1 VAATVLRFDA
11 DMPAKPPAGF
21 SFGRTGQGRAGQ
33 WVVRTET
40 DAPSAPNVLAQIDA
54 DPTDYRFPVAVADG
68 PSPRDLE
75 LSVKCKQLSG
85 RVDQGCG
92 LVLRF
97 RDFDDYYLTRANALE
112 SSVCFYFVKGGRR
125 QSITCWNGSVKSGL
139 WHDYRVIARG
149 DHFEIFWDGAKV
161 IDRHDAT
168 FTEGGKVGV
177 WTKADSVI
185 EFDDLSVKPL
195 D

>member
-1 VAATVLRFDA
+1 
-11 DMPAKPPAGF
+11 
-21 SFGRTGQGRAGQ
+21 
-33 WVVRTET
+33 VRGES
-40 DAPSAPNVLAQIDA
+40 DAPSPPNVLAQTDS
-54 DPTDYRFPVAVADG
+54 DPTDYRFPVAVADA

-75 LSVKCKQLSG
+75 LSVRCKQVSG

-92 LVLRF
+92 LVFRF

-125 QSITCWNGSVKSGL
+125 QSITCWNGPVKSGV
-139 WHDYRVIARG
+139 WHVYQVVMRG
-149 DHFEIFWDGAKV
+149 DHVEISWDGTKV
-161 IDRHDAT
+161 IDRPDTT
-168 FTEGGKVGV
+168 FTEGGKVGL

-185 EFDDLSVKPL
+185 EFDDLGVKPL

>member
-1 VAATVLRFDA
+1 
-11 DMPAKPPAGF
+11 MPGGPPAGF
-21 SFGRTGQGRAGQ
+21 SFGRTGQGRQGH

-40 DAPSAPNVLAQIDA
+40 DAPSVPNVLIQMEA
-54 DPTDYRFPVAVADG
+54 DPTDYRFPVAVVDS
-68 PSPRDLE
+68 PTPRDLE
-75 LSVKCKQLSG
+75 LSVRCKQVSG

-92 LVLRF
+92 LVFRF

-125 QSITCWNGSVKSGL
+125 QPITCWNGAVKSGV
-139 WHDYRVIARG
+139 WHDYRVVMRG
-149 DHFEIFWDGAKV
+149 DHVEISWDGAKV
-161 IDRHDAT
+161 IDRHDTT
-168 FTEGGKVGV
+168 FTEGGRVGV

-185 EFDDLSVKPL
+185 EFDDLSLKPL